1 MNEEAVQALIQQSP
15 KLKHAKDKLL
25 SMQPNRF
32 CIHRSWGFGQIM
44 AYRVEDNRLIIDFEG
59 KPGHPMDPAFC
70 ANTLQVLP
78 DDHILARSRK
88 EPDVV
93 KHMIAK
99 KQEDIIFEILA
110 HLPGQKGSD
119 QEINKILKILLNMP
133 LPKAKRWWT
142 AAKKKVA
149 NDSRIGMPVRRA
161 DPYFIR
167 EKPVNRE
174 DEVFDAYFKTNSAS
188 RKLKLVE
195 ELVSSARTNVVVKEH
210 LSELIDD
217 FSKFLEET
225 HQLDLLE
232 RLHAA
237 WVRDEVLSLLE
248 RETDVEPRPEQLV
261 KEAPAL
267 DELANELPGPYQ
279 AKLLELIESSHPE
292 SWTKPVLDLFKNSR
306 GKFTTTSINFLY
318 EKAPR
323 KEIKETL
330 NRWLVEQQLKGP
342 VLIWIIKNRNAR
354 KFSKILAD
362 LINPRLF
369 TAILFAIDYESLQS
383 SGARRVPLADLL
395 SEDKE
400 LIGDLMAEADPE
412 TARDLANSLLM
423 NQGFEE
429 LTKKSILAR
438 IIKLFPNVQSL
449 VDSSV
454 ETPEDSIVYVSQNS
468 FDERK
473 KEYDDLVKE
482 KIPENKLA
490 IATAR
495 EHGDLAENAE
505 FKMARQDQFTLL
517 ARKAQL
523 ERELST
529 ARVTDFTQ
537 APIDVVGIGSTVKVV
552 EGGSEKSSTYH
563 ILGAWDSD
571 PQVNILSY
579 KTPLAQNL
587 IGQPA
592 DSEVEIEVEGNSE
605 KWKLESI
612 SRYVDQ

>member
-1 MNEEAVQALIQQSP
+1 
-15 KLKHAKDKLL
+15 
-25 SMQPNRF
+25 
-32 CIHRSWGFGQIM
+32 
-44 AYRVEDNRLIIDFEG
+44 
-59 KPGHPMDPAFC
+59 
-70 ANTLQVLP
+70 
-78 DDHILARSRK
+78 
-88 EPDVV
+88 
-93 KHMIAK
+93 
-99 KQEDIIFEILA
+99 
-110 HLPGQKGSD
+110 
-119 QEINKILKILLNMP
+119 
-133 LPKAKRWWT
+133 
-142 AAKKKVA
+142 
-149 NDSRIGMPVRRA
+149 MPVRRA

-167 EKPVNRE
+167 DEPVNRE
-174 DEVFDAYFKTNSAS
+174 DEVFDAYFKTNSAA

-195 ELVSSARTNVVVKEH
+195 ELVASARTNEAVKEH
-210 LSELIDD
+210 LSDLIED
-217 FSKFLEET
+217 FSQFLEET

-237 WVRDEVLSLLE
+237 WVRDEVLTLLD
-248 RETDVEPRPEQLV
+248 RATNIEPLPEQLV
-261 KEAPAL
+261 AEAPAL
-267 DELANELPGPYQ
+267 DELANDLPGPYQ
-279 AKLLELIESSHPE
+279 SKLLELIESAQPD
-292 SWTKPVLDLFKNSR
+292 SWITVVLDLFKNSR

-318 EKAPR
+318 EKAN
-323 KEIKETL
+323 KEEIKQTL
-330 NRWLVEQQLKGP
+330 DRWLVEQQLKAP
-342 VLIWIIKNRNAR
+342 VLIWITKNRNSR

-395 SEDKE
+395 SDDKE

-468 FDERK
+468 YDERK

-517 ARKAQL
+517 ARKANL

-537 APIDVVGIGSTVKVV
+537 APTDVVGIGSTVVV
-552 EGGSEKSSTYH
+552 AEGRTGKSSTYH

-571 PQVNILSY
+571 PQDNILSY

-592 DSEVEIEVEGNSE
+592 DSGGGN
-605 KWKLESI
+605 
-612 SRYVDQ
+612 